1 MTRRTTFFLFGLG
14 AFTLTSLCVLSLLI
28 GRVGPTLPPA
38 VPLTPLQARIIA
50 GARAQI
56 GNGYNASY
64 CRLSYPNGDPPAGQG
79 ACTDVVVRSLRGGG
93 YDLQALVH
101 EDMTRHWD
109 QYPHRWGLPGPD
121 PNIDHRRVPNLARF
135 FLRHGQTLPVAV
147 TPKTLPTWQ
156 PGDVVTWR
164 MPGGGDHCG
173 IVSDRCDLAGRPL
186 VIHNLGRVAEQDV
199 LTAWPISGH
208 YRYPPLPQTQKRP
221 GIIRSP
227 ASSAFSA
234 HSASPPIQALC
245 PA

>member
-1 MTRRTTFFLFGLG
+1 MTRRTKLFLLALG
-14 AFTLTSLCVLSLLI
+14 AFTLTSLGLLSLLI
-28 GRVGPTLPPA
+28 GRIRPPLPGPTLPPA

-64 CRLSYPNGDPPAGQG
+64 CLLSYPNGDPPPGQG
-79 ACTDVVVRSLRGGG
+79 ACTDVIVRSLRAGG
-93 YDLQALVH
+93 YDLQPLVH
-101 EDMTRHWD
+101 EDMTRYWN

-121 PNIDHRRVPNLARF
+121 PNIDHRRVPNLAV
-135 FLRHGQTLPVAV
+135 FLRRHGQTLPLAI

-173 IVSDRCDLAGRPL
+173 LVSDRRDRAGVPL

-199 LTAWPISGH
+199 LTQWPIAGH
-208 YRYPPLPQTQKRP
+208 YRYPVPEPSPRKRVAV
-221 GIIRSP
+221 RYN
-227 ASSAFSA
+227 
-234 HSASPPIQALC
+234 
-245 PA
+245 